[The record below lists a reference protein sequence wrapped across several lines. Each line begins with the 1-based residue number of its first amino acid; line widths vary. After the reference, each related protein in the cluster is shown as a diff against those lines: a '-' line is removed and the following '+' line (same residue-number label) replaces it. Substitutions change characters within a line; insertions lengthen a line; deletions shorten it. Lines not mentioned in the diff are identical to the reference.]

1 MEENKNGF
9 IQPKNSKISLGEAQE
24 KLAQAIEKMS
34 YDMTITLPVFG
45 SVIDDSDDDSDDE
58 IGVEDEEYNSNS
70 HTTEISFI
78 EFAIINTYL
87 HNTYKGK
94 YSDINV
100 MSFGQTDAVGRVI
113 YGGAFDVTAAF
124 WFQIKFEGDDN
135 EYIIQTKM
143 FLDSRNELIIQFHIS
158 TKKGVN
164 YSKFDE
170 IENKIKTLAFNN
182 SEYKGKC
189 IKVKMREGR
198 FKGIEIINIEDSK
211 NELILN
217 EVQRKFIDHFVSRV
231 RRGGNA
237 RYLLNGE
244 PGTGKTE
251 SIREIARQLIPTVTF
266 IIPDFTTQEDLTS
279 IMEACEIFEHG
290 VIIMDDIDLYLGSRD
305 NGSYTRLLGQFL
317 SFFDGV
323 KKRKISLLASTND
336 KGLVDKA
343 AERPGRFNFTL
354 DYGFLDDEQ
363 IVKVCDIHLPEKWR
377 VDEVYD
383 ALKDNIGG
391 KKAKITGA
399 FIANLADNIKEM
411 SEDDENWTLE
421 DTVSLIKE
429 SYKGFYSSQVEKERQ
444 SLGFQTKS

>member
-1 MEENKNGF
+1 MEKKQNNTDKSNNF
-9 IQPKNSKISLGEAQE
+9 RKLTNSETEKIVE
-24 KLAQAIEKMS
+24 AIEKLQEGMSEETIFINIPMSDEDDS
-34 YDMTITLPVFG
+34 YD
-45 SVIDDSDDDSDDE
+45 
-58 IGVEDEEYNSNS
+58 GVEPENEEEYNSNS

-78 EFAIINTYL
+78 EFAIINSYL

-94 YSDINV
+94 YNDVTV

-113 YGGAFDVTAAF
+113 YGGAFDVAAAF
-124 WFQIKFEGDDN
+124 WFQLKFEGDDN

-143 FLDSRNELIIQFHIS
+143 FVDNRNELTIQFHIT

-164 YSKFDE
+164 YSKFEE

-251 SIREIARQLIPTVTF
+251 SIREIARQLIPAVTF

-279 IMEACEIFEHG
+279 IMEACEIFENG

-363 IVKVCDIHLPEKWR
+363 IVKVCNIHLPEKWR
-377 VDEVYD
+377 VEKVYE

-411 SEDDENWTLE
+411 SEDDENWTLD

-444 SLGFQTKS
+444 NLGFKTN